1 MSIVGRAPDRE
12 ADESALVAL
21 VAERALR
28 YGPRPNAFK
37 TTARIGLEMGLN
49 DDMKRIIE
57 KGEALADSVRGT
69 AIEKAIRKG
78 DVAAATALLAREADI
93 DRLVAG
99 AAGQGGQLVR
109 YGEQKIKT
117 ILDREIEKHIRS
129 FNAASLADVERDTG
143 IDIADEILHNRP
155 EKFDPKG
162 TARREEGKVD
172 PGEVGGEEGAAPGS
186 GAPDEGS
193 VTDFERAR
201 RERVRL

>member
-78 DVAAATALLAREADI
+78 DVAAATAMLARIAEAPTPASVPERTAQKGNETRKKGSATRVSETI
-93 DRLVAG
+93 STSLKAGTITLGGALVMVVFTVYNLLPLVGAVAVIAG
-99 AAGQGGQLVR
+99 LVCFF
-109 YGEQKIKT
+109 T
-117 ILDREIEKHIRS
+117 
-129 FNAASLADVERDTG
+129 
-143 IDIADEILHNRP
+143 
-155 EKFDPKG
+155 
-162 TARREEGKVD
+162 
-172 PGEVGGEEGAAPGS
+172 
-186 GAPDEGS
+186 GAPHALRTFIAGLAMLA
-193 VTDFERAR
+193 VKPIVGAVFMKILERGR
-201 RERVRL
+201 K